1 MSGHVE
7 LREDC
12 LQIDIRSI
20 ILQMPVTLRQSDA

>member
-20 ILQMPVTLRQSDA
+20 ILQMVTLRQSDA